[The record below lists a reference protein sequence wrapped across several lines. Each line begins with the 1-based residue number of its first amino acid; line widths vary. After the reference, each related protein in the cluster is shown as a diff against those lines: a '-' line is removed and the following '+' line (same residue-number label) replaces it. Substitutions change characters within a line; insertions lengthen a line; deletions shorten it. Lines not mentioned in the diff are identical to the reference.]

1 MTASAAT
8 EQLAYEAVYPPSDP
22 TSPPF
27 TSANFTALLGQG
39 VSQAY
44 FDGLTSSQQAAI
56 RSSGIPVGDLTT
68 PQQVAQFYADDPNAT
83 LLNNGQKVTPQQA
96 EQLTQQLNTPT
107 PVAPANLLGGF
118 TFPKLSPTMTVVVAG
133 AAALALLFAAFS
145 GPHGKLPPPSAHT
158 K

>member
-8 EQLAYEAVYPPSDP
+8 QQFAFEAVYPPSDP

-27 TSANFTALLGQG
+27 TPDNLKQLMGQG
-39 VSQAY
+39 VSQGY
-44 FDGLTSSQQAAI
+44 FDSLTSAQQAAI
-56 RSSGIPVGDLTT
+56 QQTGILVGDIKT
-68 PQQVAQFYADDPNAT
+68 PEQLAQFYADDNNAT
-83 LLNNGQKVTPQQA
+83 LGNNGQRLTPQQA
-96 EQLTQQLNTPT
+96 EQLTQQLNAPA

-133 AAALALLFAAFS
+133 GAALLLLFAAFS